1 MIKKIIH
8 FVFILVLA
16 AAIGFGVYRYLEY
29 KKYEPLRLDQ
39 ERIATEDYT
48 AVFFSTF
55 PIDNY
60 TEDDFIYY
68 REIYPLKSAY
78 CIPDI
83 ETLNDYFTRV
93 SESWNKVST
102 VYLGVRPDIVTADD
116 LMTLMDTWNDKQY
129 EVILAYPSLDYW
141 QELDE
146 EEYPAILESYT
157 DFINSLIPRYEDSEW
172 LQDNLSVYF
181 YGSTEWL
188 VGNAY
193 NYEDDFNVNAGIS
206 HTLSMYSDRNH
217 GYRLTLENYQ
227 DVLEDFET
235 LVADCR
241 SEETEHPSLSKWDV
255 VFFGDSIIAFSET
268 SSIPGAVGGIT
279 GAHTY
284 NCGQGGSHATE
295 TGDGLPGIPYVV
307 DAFLAK
313 DTSSFAEDSQIYA
326 GMTDYFEHAK
336 KRRQKCFVLNFGM
349 NDYFNGYPVRTEDP
363 YDCTSYTGAMRT
375 AVDKL
380 QTAYPDAVIVLMTP
394 NFTSYFGNG
403 TEPQSAVGGM
413 LPDYAGAMNSLCD
426 EKELLCYN
434 SYSKLPIDST
444 NHTDYLLDGCHPNEE
459 TRYAMAQSIAEL
471 LWTVAEADTK

>member
-29 KKYEPLRLDQ
+29 KKYEPLHLDQ

-78 CIPDI
+78 CIPDM
-83 ETLNDYFTRV
+83 ETLTDYFTRV
-93 SESWNKVST
+93 SESWNEVST

-217 GYRLTLENYQ
+217 EIGR
-227 DVLEDFET
+227 
-235 LVADCR
+235 
-241 SEETEHPSLSKWDV
+241 
-255 VFFGDSIIAFSET
+255 
-268 SSIPGAVGGIT
+268 
-279 GAHTY
+279 AH
-284 NCGQGGSHATE
+284 
-295 TGDGLPGIPYVV
+295 V
-307 DAFLAK
+307 
-313 DTSSFAEDSQIYA
+313 
-326 GMTDYFEHAK
+326 
-336 KRRQKCFVLNFGM
+336 
-349 NDYFNGYPVRTEDP
+349 
-363 YDCTSYTGAMRT
+363 
-375 AVDKL
+375 
-380 QTAYPDAVIVLMTP
+380 
-394 NFTSYFGNG
+394 
-403 TEPQSAVGGM
+403 
-413 LPDYAGAMNSLCD
+413 
-426 EKELLCYN
+426 
-434 SYSKLPIDST
+434 
-444 NHTDYLLDGCHPNEE
+444 
-459 TRYAMAQSIAEL
+459 
-471 LWTVAEADTK
+471 